1 MDAVIRTT
9 SDLFAG
15 LDRYLVPAY
24 QRPYVWNEERQWL
37 PLWEDIE
44 RLADSRLSSGPDEH
58 HFLGAIVIRQENI
71 QPGGITEW
79 SV

>member
-9 SDLFAG
+9 SALFNG
-15 LDRYLVPAY
+15 LDRYFVPAY

-44 RLADSRLSSGPDEH
+44 RLADSRLSGADEH
-58 HFLGAIVIRQENI
+58 HFLGAIVIRRESTH
-71 QPGGITEW
+71 PGG
-79 SV
+79 SLSGQ